1 MNKPPLS
8 DDAILDILTSR
19 HVDHH
24 EMGRRYGRSHQ
35 RIASIRLGRQAF
47 TRLPE
52 IPRWTATKNCRDCIH
67 WGSIDRPCGLGF
79 PDPVEMGPRFAT
91 ECPAYLQA

>member
-1 MNKPPLS
+1 MAEPPLS
-8 DDAILDILTSR
+8 DDAIRDILTSR

-52 IPRWTATKNCRDCIH
+52 IPRWTEQRSCRQCIH
-67 WGSIDRPCGLGF
+67 WGSIDRSCGLGF
-79 PDPVEMGPRFAT
+79 PDPIEIGSQFAS
-91 ECPAYLQA
+91 ECSAYLKA